1 MKQHLDSVHSSF
13 DPRAQAYLSSA
24 VHAAGA
30 DLQAASELLGATGRP
45 VERALDLGCGAGHL
59 AYVLAPQVGQVV
71 AFDASESMLGVVRD
85 SAAQRGLR
93 NLDCQ
98 AGDVHRLPFADAS
111 FDLVATRYSAH
122 HWRDLR
128 GAMAEAR
135 RVLRIGGRLL
145 FIDLE
150 APSDTLVDTH
160 LQSMELLRDPSH
172 VRNRSREEWLELLR
186 EVGAQVEHEQRWP
199 TRLQFDAW
207 VQRMQTPEP
216 MVRAIRLLQQGAPAE
231 VSASLGVEPDGS
243 FTPSTVLWWA
253 CCVR

>member
-1 MKQHLDSVHSSF
+1 MKQHLDAVQSSF

-30 DLQAASELLGATGRP
+30 DLQAARELLAAPGQRI
-45 VERALDLGCGAGHL
+45 ERALDLGCGAGHL
-59 AYVLAPQVGQVV
+59 AYVLAPQVGLVV
-71 AFDASESMLGVVRD
+71 AFDASPAMLDVVRD
-85 SAAQRGLR
+85 SAAQRGLG

-98 AGDVHRLPFADAS
+98 VGDVHQLPFADSS

-122 HWRDLR
+122 HWRDLPR
-128 GAMAEAR
+128 AMAEAR
-135 RVLRIGGRLL
+135 RVLRSGGRLL

-160 LQSMELLRDPSH
+160 LQAMELLRDPSH

-186 EVGAQVEHEQRWP
+186 AIGAQVEHEQRWP
-199 TRLQFDAW
+199 TRLQFDTW

-231 VSASLGVEPDGS
+231 VSAGLAIEPDGS

-253 CCVR
+253 RCAG